1 MNSKELLKKSESSK
15 EPFLLGPFNLEMDEC
30 SCEHF
35 CECIEDDVI
44 ELCEEYYNITL
55 DEEPC
60 PEGYTM
66 SWSGYFDDY
75 NCCPNR
81 TCEIMCPETCE
92 EPTCD
97 FGVIEDCEYLEVV
110 GRVRDQMKF

>member
-1 MNSKELLKKSESSK
+1 MSESLK

-35 CECIEDDVI
+35 CECVEDEVT

-60 PEGYTM
+60 PDGYTM
-66 SWSGYFDDY
+66 SWGGYFDDY

-110 GRVRDQMKF
+110 GKV